1 MLLSFLAVP
10 VVSLANPPETDLEPV
25 VVTAPAPP
33 LTLQNRS
40 AVPFDADPM
49 TLPQSVGTIPAELL
63 DRQDARTLSDAVTNV
78 PGVYDPGTSGSL
90 YIRGFDAG
98 IMRNGTL
105 NATSLSIFSPPV
117 IGISRIEVL
126 KGPEAII
133 AGQSAG
139 FGGLVNVVTKAPQ
152 AQRSAEARLQLGDHG
167 RQSLG
172 LDIGGALT
180 EDKRAMGR
188 LVVAGNTEGKDQLGY
203 DGNRGNYIAP
213 SLGFR
218 DRTTGTEIVFS
229 YERNEQAQKNFWS
242 VYFNPATQ
250 KLDQSL
256 KPVRLGDNGQ
266 RLGEGTEENLALYLN
281 QQLTDSWRLS
291 LKAVRQDLEQKF
303 SGGTVGLVIAY
314 PRVVGLEVD
323 GSTTASKNEFRIDL
337 NGEFDTGPIDHKLLL
352 AYVNDRSSLRQ
363 QQATPFKRDLF
374 NAVDGRL
381 IAPLGNAGPQR
392 VVVDQ
397 APRETGVLIM
407 DQLSWEK
414 WVVVAGVRQVSYA
427 PGEKLSATSDNYN
440 ATLPSLGVVYR
451 LTPSQSLYTSLAK
464 SFMAN
469 AGKTEFATRQQVEP
483 EEAQQVE
490 LGFKQL
496 FRERQL
502 ALTAALYRIEQKN
515 YAALD
520 TVHSTFPVN
529 YYVTVPGITSR
540 GLDVELSGR
549 LTDHLDIRAAYNYS
563 DIDAPTDVPSIPFA
577 HQQYKLSLIY
587 SLTGD
592 KQGAW
597 FGGGMQGR
605 DAAQTRDYP
614 GSPREFRMDVYGG
627 YDARNW
633 SLQAG
638 VKNLTDR
645 QNYTLESGA
654 NGVGIVIQPRE
665 IYLAAHLRF

>member
-1 MLLSFLAVP
+1 
-10 VVSLANPPETDLEPV
+10 
-25 VVTAPAPP
+25 
-33 LTLQNRS
+33 
-40 AVPFDADPM
+40 
-49 TLPQSVGTIPAELL
+49 
-63 DRQDARTLSDAVTNV
+63 
-78 PGVYDPGTSGSL
+78 
-90 YIRGFDAG
+90 
-98 IMRNGTL
+98 
-105 NATSLSIFSPPV
+105 
-117 IGISRIEVL
+117 
-126 KGPEAII
+126 
-133 AGQSAG
+133 
-139 FGGLVNVVTKAPQ
+139 
-152 AQRSAEARLQLGDHG
+152 
-167 RQSLG
+167 
-172 LDIGGALT
+172 
-180 EDKRAMGR
+180 
-188 LVVAGNTEGKDQLGY
+188 
-203 DGNRGNYIAP
+203 
-213 SLGFR
+213 
-218 DRTTGTEIVFS
+218 
-229 YERNEQAQKNFWS
+229 
-242 VYFNPATQ
+242 
-250 KLDQSL
+250 
-256 KPVRLGDNGQ
+256 
-266 RLGEGTEENLALYLN
+266 
-281 QQLTDSWRLS
+281 
-291 LKAVRQDLEQKF
+291 
-303 SGGTVGLVIAY
+303 
-314 PRVVGLEVD
+314 VD

-469 AGKTEFATRQQVEP
+469 TGKTEFATLQQVEP

-540 GLDVELSGR
+540 GLDVEVSGR

-597 FGGGMQGR
+597 FGGGIQGR

-627 YDARNW
+627 YDARSW

-654 NGVGIVIQPRE
+654 NGVGFVIQPRE